1 MKKKNT
7 IRLNESA
14 LRQIVAESV
23 KKILNEEGEGI
34 ESMGSAPSD
43 SYGKYGELMA
53 KLGEEGDKE
62 IEFILQKYGM
72 LNGRNFSNKTFTSEM
87 VFNFLQQLK
96 SSMIDTLGTKY
107 W

>member
-1 MKKKNT
+1 MKKNT
-7 IRLNESA
+7 IKLNEST
-14 LRQIVAESV
+14 LKQIVAESV
-23 KKILNEEGEGI
+23 KKILKEEGEGI
-34 ESMGSAPSD
+34 ESMGSAPSE

-53 KLGEEGDKE
+53 KLDEEGDKE
-62 IEFILQKYGM
+62 IEFILQEYGM

-96 SSMIDTLGTKY
+96 SSMIDTLDTRY

>member
-1 MKKKNT
+1 MKKNT
-7 IRLNESA
+7 IKINENT
-14 LRQIVAESV
+14 LKQIVTESV
-23 KKILNEEGEGI
+23 KKIFNEEGEGI
-34 ESMGSAPSD
+34 EPMGSAPSD

-53 KLGEEGDKE
+53 KLDEEGDRE

-96 SSMIDTLGTKY
+96 SSMIDTLDTRY